1 MKNRMFLNLMFFI
14 KTYCMKFI
22 SFSLIITA
30 FLTFLMPSFAQEDR
44 PEEYIV
50 KVVYFVSKD
59 REPQKDIDTKIRAL
73 LEDVQK
79 FYADQMENYGYGR
92 KTFRL
97 ETDADGKTV
106 VHHVIGEKEGKEYQ
120 QYPHEVFSGFANR
133 IQTRSTILFVVVDHG
148 FPTVGGAGG
157 LTYPGARILVPASP
171 LIWVTVAH
179 ELGHTFGL
187 PHDFRNGSYVMSYGP
202 GPQNKISQC
211 AAEWLNV
218 FPYFNSE
225 RITANRPGHV
235 KMLPLSIA
243 YPPNQTHAFF
253 EITDPDGLYQV
264 QFLDRNTLLGCA
276 SLDGAKDIVRI
287 STNTTM
293 DESILVWAV
302 DVNGYTIN
310 RTWHSWYAL
319 KDLEPNLILDI
330 SGDVT
335 DVPDRHN
342 IRGPWLWMIAPT
354 EQNQGGSP
362 STDIDSLAVAS
373 ANTVN
378 EERISKYGANEGESV
393 GDYTWTPGEVPPDG
407 NINTMLVNIG
417 MTENT
422 NLDDFTAYALIT
434 LVSETDQPNVTMS
447 VRSDDSIKVWLNGE
461 VVWRNAIDR
470 PLYAGVDTFPV
481 NLKKGDNLL
490 LVKVSE
496 KHLGWG
502 MQVRVDAEVFPV
514 YRTVPTTTPV
524 YGVALGGTCNLT
536 PEIINEGA
544 DIEYIITV
552 INTGNT
558 KDTINLAT
566 SGNTTYLRRL
576 IGLEDDDL
584 STQTTFSQV
593 TLDPG
598 AALKMALVVPGF
610 VRATA
615 GDYVVNVT
623 ATSESDSTKKAQ
635 IKTHATIK
643 PFHGVTLSAVDD
655 WTIERDDVKT
665 DMKYTLIV
673 TNTGNVDDTI
683 RMTTELPAT
692 LSEDS
697 ISLVPG
703 ASSKVTLTIPATAGA
718 ATDDSIHVIATSEG
732 DSTKTDQIQKT
743 YGPRPNIQGPW
754 LWMIAPTAQYRG
766 GKDSTDIDSL
776 AVASA
781 DKINETTVAK
791 VGASEKDTIGDYTWT
806 LGELPP
812 DGNIN
817 AMLFKIGMAK
827 NTKYDD
833 FTAYALITLVS
844 KTDQPNVEMK
854 VRSDDSIK
862 VWLNGEVVWRNAINR
877 SLYAAAD
884 TFPVHLKKGYN
895 LLLVKVSERDGA
907 WGMQVG
913 MAAEVFPV
921 YRKVPAK
928 TPVYGVALKEISN
941 LTTAASDVTSG
952 IQYVFKVTNTGNTKD
967 TIKLAISGTITA
979 KLSQP
984 SVWLAPG
991 ASARVMLTI
1000 PPTALT
1006 VAGNYEVKV
1015 TATSESDST
1024 KTDKITTKTT
1034 ITIHANITTPVGVY
1048 LAWDVNQDGL
1058 VNTDDLV
1065 LVARDFGSNAP
1076 ANLRTDVNR
1085 DGEINIIDLL
1095 LVASHFGETTD
1106 STNTD
1111 AAAPKTLATS
1121 IKELTPELVQAWID
1135 QAQVEN
1141 DGSIAFQQGIAN
1153 LQKLLASLLPE
1164 KTTLLANYPNPFNPE
1179 TWIPYHL
1186 AEPADVTLT
1195 IYTANGNV
1203 VRTLALGHQAAG
1215 IYQSRSRAAHWDGKN
1230 EIGESVSSGIYFY
1243 TLTAVN
1249 LTETRKM
1256 LIIK

>member
-1 MKNRMFLNLMFFI
+1 MKNKLKYKCLSVTIF
-14 KTYCMKFI
+14 
-22 SFSLIITA
+22 A
-30 FLTFLMPSFAQEDR
+30 VLTFLLPCFAQEDT

-59 REPQKDIDTKIRAL
+59 REHQKDMDTKIRKL
-73 LEDVQK
+73 LKDTQK

-106 VHHVIGEKEGKEYQ
+106 VHHVIGIKEGKEYQ
-120 QYPHEVFSGFANR
+120 QDLYQLFGEFANR

-157 LTYPGARILVPASP
+157 LTYPGSRILVPASSFFW
-171 LIWVTVAH
+171 LIVAH

-187 PHDFRNGSYVMSYGP
+187 PHDFRSGSYVMSYGP
-202 GPQNKISQC
+202 GPQNMISQC
-211 AAEWLNV
+211 AAQWLNV
-218 FPYFNSE
+218 NPYFNSE
-225 RITANRPGHV
+225 RILANEPGQV

-243 YPPNQTHAFF
+243 YPPNDTHAFF
-253 EITDPDGLYQV
+253 EITDPDGLYQMR
-264 QFLDRNTLLGCA
+264 FLHYNTLLGCET
-276 SLDGAKDIVRI
+276 LNGEKDIVRI
-287 STNTTM
+287 SANTTM
-293 DESILVWAV
+293 DESILVWVV
-302 DVNGYTIN
+302 DVNGYTID
-310 RTWHSWYAL
+310 RTWHSWYSL
-319 KDLEPNLILDI
+319 KDLEPHLILDI

-354 EQNQGGSP
+354 EQNQGGAN
-362 STDIDSLAVAS
+362 STHIDSLAVAS

-378 EERISKYGANEGESV
+378 EEQVSKYGANKGDIV
-393 GDYTWTPGEVPPDG
+393 GDDSWTPGEVPPDG

-417 MTENT
+417 MTEDT

-434 LVSETDQPNVTMS
+434 LVSKTDQPNVTMS

-461 VVWRNAIDR
+461 VVWRNAINR
-470 PLYAGVDTFPV
+470 SLYEGVDAFPV

-490 LVKVSE
+490 LMKVSE
-496 KHLGWG
+496 KNLAWG
-502 MQVRVDAEVFPV
+502 MQVGIDAEVFPV
-514 YRTVPTTTPV
+514 YRTVPTTAPV
-524 YGVALGGTCNLT
+524 YGVALGGTCDLT

-576 IGLEDDDL
+576 IELEDDDL
-584 STQTTFSQV
+584 STQTTFGQV
-593 TLDPG
+593 TLEPG
-598 AALKMALVVPGF
+598 ASSKMALVVPGF

-615 GDYVVNVT
+615 GEYVVNVT
-623 ATSESDSTKKAQ
+623 ATSESDSTKTAQ

-655 WTIERDDVKT
+655 LTIERDDVKT
-665 DMKYTLIV
+665 DIQYTLIV

-692 LSEDS
+692 LSRNS
-697 ISLVPG
+697 VLLVPG

-791 VGASEKDTIGDYTWT
+791 VGASEKDTVGDYTWT
-806 LGELPP
+806 LSEMPP

-817 AMLFKIGMAK
+817 AMLFNIGMAK
-827 NTKYDD
+827 NTNYDD
-833 FTAYALITLVS
+833 FTAYAFITLVS
-844 KTDQPNVEMK
+844 KTDQPHVEMK

-877 SLYAAAD
+877 SLYEGVDA
-884 TFPVHLKKGYN
+884 FPVNLKKGDN
-895 LLLVKVSERDGA
+895 LLLVKVSERHGA

-913 MAAEVFPV
+913 VDAEVLPV
-921 YRKVPAK
+921 YRRVPAK
-928 TPVYGVALKEISN
+928 APVYGVAIEEISN
-941 LTTAASDVTSG
+941 LTTEASDVTSG
-952 IQYVFKVTNTGNTKD
+952 IKYILKVTNTGNTKD
-967 TIKLAISGTITA
+967 TIRLATSGTIPRL
-979 KLSQP
+979 LSQP

-991 ASARVMLTI
+991 ASSKVMLTI
-1000 PPTALT
+1000 PPTAFT
-1006 VAGNYEVKV
+1006 AVGNYEVKV

-1024 KTDKITTKTT
+1024 KTDQITTKTT
-1034 ITIHANITTPVGVY
+1034 ITIHANITILVGVY
-1048 LAWDVNQDGL
+1048 LAWDVNQDGR
-1058 VNTDDLV
+1058 VSPTDLV

-1111 AAAPKTLATS
+1111 AAAPKTVAAS
-1121 IKELTPELVQAWID
+1121 VNELTPELVQAWID

-1141 DGSIAFQQGIAN
+1141 DESIAFQQGIAN

-1164 KTTLLANYPNPFNPE
+1164 KTILLANYPNPFNPE

-1186 AEPADVTLT
+1186 AKPADVTLT
-1195 IYTANGNV
+1195 IYTANGND

-1230 EIGESVSSGIYFY
+1230 GVGESVASGIYFY
-1243 TLTAVN
+1243 TLVAEHF
-1249 LTETRKM
+1249 TETRKM

>member
-1 MKNRMFLNLMFFI
+1 M
-14 KTYCMKFI
+14 
-22 SFSLIITA
+22 A
-30 FLTFLMPSFAQEDR
+30 
-44 PEEYIV
+44 
-50 KVVYFVSKD
+50 
-59 REPQKDIDTKIRAL
+59 
-73 LEDVQK
+73 
-79 FYADQMENYGYGR
+79 
-92 KTFRL
+92 
-97 ETDADGKTV
+97 
-106 VHHVIGEKEGKEYQ
+106 
-120 QYPHEVFSGFANR
+120 
-133 IQTRSTILFVVVDHG
+133 
-148 FPTVGGAGG
+148 
-157 LTYPGARILVPASP
+157 
-171 LIWVTVAH
+171 
-179 ELGHTFGL
+179 
-187 PHDFRNGSYVMSYGP
+187 
-202 GPQNKISQC
+202 
-211 AAEWLNV
+211 
-218 FPYFNSE
+218 
-225 RITANRPGHV
+225 
-235 KMLPLSIA
+235 
-243 YPPNQTHAFF
+243 
-253 EITDPDGLYQV
+253 
-264 QFLDRNTLLGCA
+264 
-276 SLDGAKDIVRI
+276 
-287 STNTTM
+287 
-293 DESILVWAV
+293 
-302 DVNGYTIN
+302 
-310 RTWHSWYAL
+310 SWYSL

-378 EERISKYGANEGESV
+378 EERVSKYGANEGERV

-434 LVSETDQPNVTMS
+434 LVSETDQPNVAMS

-576 IGLEDDDL
+576 IGLEDDNL

-655 WTIERDDVKT
+655 LTIVRDDVKT
-665 DMKYTLIV
+665 DIQYTLIV

-683 RMTTELPAT
+683 KITTELPAT
-692 LSEDS
+692 LSQES
-697 ISLVPG
+697 ISLAPG
-703 ASSKVTLTIPATAGA
+703 ASSKVVLTIPATARI
-718 ATDDSIHVIATSEG
+718 ATDYPIHVVATSEG
-732 DSTKTDQIQKT
+732 DSTKTDQINHT
-743 YGPRPNIQGPW
+743 YRPHSNIQGPW
-754 LWMIAPTAQYRG
+754 LWMIAPTEQYRG

-781 DKINETTVAK
+781 NKINETTVAK
-791 VGASEKDTIGDYTWT
+791 AGAREKDTIGDYTWT
-806 LGELPP
+806 LGEVPP
-812 DGNIN
+812 DGDIN
-817 AMLFKIGMAK
+817 AMLVNIGMTDNA
-827 NTKYDD
+827 NLDD

-844 KTDQPNVEMK
+844 ETDQPNVVMR

-862 VWLNGEVVWRNAINR
+862 VWLNGQVVWRNAINR
-877 SLYAAAD
+877 PLNEDVD
-884 TFPVHLKKGYN
+884 TFPVNLKKGDN
-895 LLLVKVSERDGA
+895 LLLVKVSEKHLA
-907 WGMQVG
+907 WGMQIGVD
-913 MAAEVFPV
+913 AEVLPI
-921 YRKVPAK
+921 YRRVPTR
-928 TPVYGVALKEISN
+928 TPVYGVAIEEISN
-941 LTTAASDVTSG
+941 LTTEASDVTSG
-952 IQYVFKVTNTGNTKD
+952 IKYIFKVTNTGNTKD
-967 TIKLAISGTITA
+967 TIKLATSGTITTM
-979 KLSQP
+979 LSQP

-991 ASARVMLTI
+991 ASSKVMLTI

-1006 VAGNYEVKV
+1006 TSGNYEVKV

-1024 KTDKITTKTT
+1024 KTDQVTTQTT
-1034 ITIHANITTPVGVY
+1034 I
-1048 LAWDVNQDGL
+1048 
-1058 VNTDDLV
+1058 
-1065 LVARDFGSNAP
+1065 R
-1076 ANLRTDVNR
+1076 
-1085 DGEINIIDLL
+1085 
-1095 LVASHFGETTD
+1095 
-1106 STNTD
+1106 
-1111 AAAPKTLATS
+1111 
-1121 IKELTPELVQAWID
+1121 
-1135 QAQVEN
+1135 
-1141 DGSIAFQQGIAN
+1141 
-1153 LQKLLASLLPE
+1153 
-1164 KTTLLANYPNPFNPE
+1164 PN
-1179 TWIPYHL
+1179 
-1186 AEPADVTLT
+1186 
-1195 IYTANGNV
+1195 
-1203 VRTLALGHQAAG
+1203 
-1215 IYQSRSRAAHWDGKN
+1215 
-1230 EIGESVSSGIYFY
+1230 
-1243 TLTAVN
+1243 
-1249 LTETRKM
+1249 
-1256 LIIK
+1256 